1 MYSIA
6 YLDCHAGIRGDMLI
20 GAFVDAGLP
29 LDTLNLHLAA
39 LPIQGLQIL
48 REDIS
53 LPGLHG
59 TRLQLTF
66 LDQEQPVGSIT
77 DLDRLLNAPPFSA
90 RIREVVLAALRR
102 LLNAP
107 AAIPHMPLAD
117 NITARD
123 CVEIVGAAIGIEAL
137 GITDLYTSPLP
148 LATGSTPTTQGRLPN
163 PSPVTLEILRHV
175 NAPWQPCS
183 SEAELVTPGAAAI
196 LATQACFAAPS
207 LTIERVGYGYSDA
220 CSQGSLRLYLGH
232 IHPVP
237 AASSSE
243 VDTDWVAVI
252 ESHIDNMSGEL
263 LGGLMERL
271 FARGALDVSYT
282 PIQMKKNRP
291 ATKVTVICPP
301 DQGESLSQVLLRET
315 STLGVRIQQVQ
326 RLKAQRSQQR
336 ITTPLGEV
344 LVKVKRLGGR
354 VISAAPEYEE
364 CQRIAKI
371 QQIPLSD
378 VYEIVQRSIQTYIIQ
393 WEEPYPDF
401 KSNRSRSD
409 ASTDARG

>member
-1 MYSIA
+1 MHSIA
-6 YLDCHAGIRGDMLI
+6 YLDCHAGVRGDMLI
-20 GAFVDAGLP
+20 GAFLDAGLP
-29 LDTLNLHLAA
+29 LDTLNQHLAA
-39 LPIQGLQIL
+39 LSIQGLQIL
-48 REDIS
+48 REDVS

-77 DLDRLLNAPPFSA
+77 DLDRLLCASPFSA
-90 RIREVVLAALRR
+90 RIREIALAALR
-102 LLNAP
+102 LLLDAQ
-107 AAIPHMPLAD
+107 AAIPHMSHAD
-117 NITARD
+117 IVTARD
-123 CVEIVGAAIGIEAL
+123 GVEIVGAAIGMEAL

-148 LATGSTPTTQGRLPN
+148 LATGSTPTTQGPLPN
-163 PSPVTLEILRHV
+163 PAPVILEILRHA

-196 LATQACFAAPS
+196 LATQARFATPS
-207 LTIERVGYGYSDA
+207 LTIERVGYGYSST
-220 CSQGSLRLYLGH
+220 CPEGSLRLYLGQ
-232 IHPVP
+232 IHPLP
-237 AASSSE
+237 SSSSNE
-243 VDTDWVAVI
+243 ADTDWVAVI

-271 FARGALDVSYT
+271 FTLGALDVSYT

-291 ATKVTVICPP
+291 ATKVTVICPL
-301 DQGESLSQVLLRET
+301 DLGESLSLVLLRET

-364 CQRIAKI
+364 CQRIAKT
-371 QQIPLSD
+371 QHIPLSD
-378 VYEIVQRSIQTYIIQ
+378 VYEAVQRAIQTYII
-393 WEEPYPDF
+393 
-401 KSNRSRSD
+401 
-409 ASTDARG
+409 